1 MPQFAYKGR
10 NARGELVRGVLE
22 NSDSGA
28 VADQLLNSGV
38 SPIDIS
44 PTGEQ
49 QGSAGKGGRWLPWLG
64 AEKVTLE
71 DMVLF
76 SRQMY
81 TLLKAGVPI
90 LKSLTALQESA
101 TRPGFASML
110 QDLRT
115 SLDSGRDLSTAMRRH
130 PKVFEPFY
138 VSMVRVGE
146 LTGALEEVFLRLF
159 NHTEFEREIK
169 DQVSQALRYPMFVII
184 VMAVAVV
191 IVNVFVIPA
200 FARIFAS
207 FHAQLPFMT
216 RVLLGFSEFMV
227 EYWPALLGVV
237 AGAYILFRMWVG
249 TPAGRYSWDRMKL
262 GIPIAGKIVLKATL
276 ARFARS
282 LSIALKSGVPIVQAL
297 SVVEQV
303 ADNAYVGQRIQQI
316 REGVERGESLLRT
329 AVTTGVFTP
338 VVLQMISVGE
348 EAGELDDLLR
358 EVAEMYQREVQYE
371 LKTLSSQI
379 EPILIVM
386 LGIMVMVLALGVF
399 LPMWDLGSAALS
411 GGNR

>member
-1 MPQFAYKGR
+1 M
-10 NARGELVRGVLE
+10 RGVLE

-38 SPIDIS
+38 SPIEINPAS
-44 PTGEQ
+44 GPQKPAGE
-49 QGSAGKGGRWLPWLG
+49 GWLSRLG
-64 AEKVTLE
+64 ADKVTLE
-71 DMVLF
+71 EMLLF

-90 LKSLTALQESA
+90 LKAFAALQESA
-101 TRPGFASML
+101 TRAGFANML
-110 QDLRT
+110 QDLRA

-130 PKVFEPFY
+130 PRSFSPFY

-159 NHTEFEREIK
+159 GHLEFEREIK
-169 DQVSQALRYPMFVII
+169 NQVRQALRYPIFVVV
-184 VMAVAVV
+184 VMAVALV
-191 IVNVFVIPA
+191 IVNIFVIPA

-207 FHAQLPFMT
+207 FHAELPLMT
-216 RVLLGFSEFMV
+216 RVLLGFSDFMV
-227 EYWPALLGVV
+227 RYWPALLGL
-237 AGAYILFRMWVG
+237 ALGAFFLLRTWVG

-262 GIPIAGKIVLKATL
+262 RIPIAGKIVLKATL

-303 ADNAYVGQRIQQI
+303 VDNSYVGQRIEQI
-316 REGVERGESLLRT
+316 RDGVERGESLWRT
-329 AVTTGVFTP
+329 TVTTGVFTP
-338 VVLQMISVGE
+338 VVLQMIAVGE
-348 EAGELDDLLR
+348 ESGELDDLLR
-358 EVAEMYQREVQYE
+358 EVAEMYQREVEYE
-371 LKTLSSQI
+371 LKTFSSQI
-379 EPILIVM
+379 EPLLIVL
-386 LGIMVMVLALGVF
+386 LGGFVLVLALGVF
-399 LPMWDLGSAALS
+399 LPMWDLGQAALG

>member
-1 MPQFAYKGR
+1 VPFFAYTGR

-28 VADQLLNSGV
+28 VADQLLTTGV

-44 PTGEQ
+44 PASGPKELAGE
-49 QGSAGKGGRWLPWLG
+49 GWLRRLST
-64 AEKVTLE
+64 ERVTIE
-71 DMVLF
+71 DMLLF
-76 SRQMY
+76 SRQMH

-90 LKSLTALQESA
+90 LKSLAALQESA
-101 TRPGFASML
+101 TRVGFANML
-110 QDLRT
+110 QDVRA
-115 SLDSGRDLSTAMRRH
+115 SLDSGRDLSSSMRRH
-130 PKVFEPFY
+130 PKVFGPFY
-138 VSMVRVGE
+138 ISMVRVGE
-146 LTGALEEVFLRLF
+146 LTGALEEIFLRLF
-159 NHTEFEREIK
+159 NHIEFEREIK
-169 DQVSQALRYPMFVII
+169 DQVAQALRYPIFVIV
-184 VMAVAVV
+184 VMGVAVV

-207 FHAQLPFMT
+207 FKAELPLMT
-216 RVLLGFSEFMV
+216 RALLGFSDFMV
-227 EYWPALLGVV
+227 NYWPALLGLV
-237 AGAYILFRMWVG
+237 AGAYVAFRVWVG
-249 TPAGRYSWDRMKL
+249 TPAGRYRWDRMKL
-262 GIPIAGKIVLKATL
+262 RIPIAGKIILKATL

-303 ADNAYVGQRIQQI
+303 VDNAFVGQRIEQI
-316 REGVERGESLLRT
+316 RDGVERGESLLRT

-358 EVAEMYQREVQYE
+358 EVAEMYQREVEYE

-379 EPILIVM
+379 EPILIVL
-386 LGIMVMVLALGVF
+386 LGGMVLILALGVF
-399 LPMWDLGSAALS
+399 LPMWDLGQAAFS

>member
-1 MPQFAYKGR
+1 MPHFAYRGR

-38 SPIDIS
+38 SPIEIS
-44 PTGEQ
+44 PAAGPQGPAGEGWLTG
-49 QGSAGKGGRWLPWLG
+49 LV

-71 DMVLF
+71 DMLLF

-90 LKSLTALQESA
+90 LKSLGALQESA
-101 TRPGFASML
+101 IRPGFASML
-110 QDLRT
+110 QDVRT

-130 PKVFEPFY
+130 PKVFSPFY

-159 NHTEFEREIK
+159 NHIEFEREIK
-169 DQVSQALRYPMFVII
+169 NQVSQALRYPIFVMI
-184 VMAVAVV
+184 VMAIALV
-191 IVNVFVIPA
+191 IVNIFVIPA
-200 FARIFAS
+200 FARIFAG
-207 FHAQLPFMT
+207 FKAELPFMT
-216 RVLLGFSEFMV
+216 KLLLGFSDFMV
-227 EYWPALLGVV
+227 QYWPLLLGATV
-237 AGAYILFRMWVG
+237 GAYVLFRVWVG
-249 TPAGRYSWDRMKL
+249 TPAGRYIWDRTKFRV
-262 GIPIAGKIVLKATL
+262 PVAGKIVLKATL

-297 SVVEQV
+297 SVVELV
-303 ADNAYVGQRIQQI
+303 VENTYLGQRIGQI
-316 REGVERGESLLRT
+316 RGGVERGESLLRT
-329 AVTTGVFTP
+329 SITTGVFTP

-348 EAGELDDLLR
+348 ETGELDDLLR
-358 EVAEMYQREVQYE
+358 EVAEMYQREVEYE
-371 LKTLSSQI
+371 LKTLSAQI
-379 EPILIVM
+379 EPILIVF
-386 LGIMVMVLALGVF
+386 LGILVLILALGIF
-399 LPMWDLGSAALS
+399 LPMWDLGQAAFA

>member
-1 MPQFAYKGR
+1 VPFFAYTGR
-10 NARGELVRGVLE
+10 NARGEPVRGVLE

-28 VADQLLNSGV
+28 VADQLLTSGV

-44 PTGEQ
+44 PT
-49 QGSAGKGGRWLPWLG
+49 AGPKGPAGRGWLSRLG

-71 DMVLF
+71 DMLLF

-90 LKSLTALQESA
+90 LKSLSALQESA
-101 TRPGFASML
+101 IRIGFANML

-130 PKVFEPFY
+130 PKAFGPFY
-138 VSMVRVGE
+138 ISMVRVGE
-146 LTGALEEVFLRLF
+146 LTGAMEEVFLRLF
-159 NHTEFEREIK
+159 HHIEFEREIK
-169 DQVSQALRYPMFVII
+169 DQVSQALRYPIFVIV
-184 VMAVAVV
+184 VMGVALL

-200 FARIFAS
+200 FARIFAN
-207 FHAQLPFMT
+207 FHAELPLMT
-216 RVLLGFSEFMV
+216 RVLLGFSDFMV
-227 EYWPALLGVV
+227 QYWPAMLGIV
-237 AGAYILFRMWVG
+237 AGAYLTFRIWIG
-249 TPAGRYSWDRMKL
+249 TPAGRYSWDGFKIR
-262 GIPIAGKIVLKATL
+262 IPIAGKIILKATL

-303 ADNAYVGQRIQQI
+303 VDNAYVGHRIEQI

-358 EVAEMYQREVQYE
+358 EVAEMYQREVEYE

-386 LGIMVMVLALGVF
+386 LGALVLVLALGVF
-399 LPMWDLGSAALS
+399 LPMWDMGQAALGS
-411 GGNR
+411 GTR

>member
-1 MPQFAYKGR
+1 MPFFAYRGR

-22 NSDSGA
+22 NSTSGA

-44 PTGEQ
+44 PTAGPQGAAGEN
-49 QGSAGKGGRWLPWLG
+49 WLSRLG
-64 AEKVTLE
+64 AESVTLE
-71 DMVLF
+71 DMLLF

-81 TLLKAGVPI
+81 TLLKSGVPI
-90 LKSLTALQESA
+90 LRSLAALQESA
-101 TRPGFASML
+101 TRIGFAKML
-110 QDLRT
+110 QDLRE

-130 PKVFEPFY
+130 PKVFDPFY
-138 VSMVRVGE
+138 ISMVRVGE
-146 LTGALEEVFLRLF
+146 LTGALEEIFLRLF
-159 NHTEFEREIK
+159 NHLEFEREIK
-169 DQVSQALRYPMFVII
+169 DKVSQALRYPIFVVV

-191 IVNVFVIPA
+191 IVNLFVIPA

-207 FHAQLPFMT
+207 FKAELPLMT
-216 RVLLGFSEFMV
+216 KVLLAFSDFMV
-227 EYWPALLGVV
+227 QYWPALLGLA
-237 AGAYILFRMWVG
+237 AGAYVLFRIWVG
-249 TPAGRYSWDRMKL
+249 TPAGRYAWDRMKFRV
-262 GIPIAGKIVLKATL
+262 PIAGKIVLKATL

-303 ADNAYVGQRIQQI
+303 VDNSYVGQRIGQI
-316 REGVERGESLLRT
+316 RDGVERGESLLRT

-358 EVAEMYQREVQYE
+358 EVADMYQREVEYE
-371 LKTLSSQI
+371 LKTLSAQI
-379 EPILIVM
+379 EPILIIL
-386 LGIMVMVLALGVF
+386 LGILVLVLALGVF
-399 LPMWDLGSAALS
+399 LPIWDLGQAALA
-411 GGNR
+411 GGKR

>member
-1 MPQFAYKGR
+1 MPFFAYTGR

-28 VADQLLNSGV
+28 VADQLLTSGV

-44 PTGEQ
+44 ATSGPQALAGE
-49 QGSAGKGGRWLPWLG
+49 GWLSRLS
-64 AEKVTLE
+64 AEKVTIE

-90 LKSLTALQESA
+90 LRSLASLQESA
-101 TRPGFASML
+101 TRIGFANML
-110 QDLRT
+110 KDLRA

-130 PKVFEPFY
+130 PKVFGPFY
-138 VSMVRVGE
+138 ISMVRVGE

-159 NHTEFEREIK
+159 NHIEFERTIK
-169 DQVSQALRYPMFVII
+169 EQVAQALRYPIFVIV
-184 VMAVAVV
+184 VMGAALV
-191 IVNVFVIPA
+191 IVNIFVIPA

-207 FHAQLPFMT
+207 FKAELPLMT
-216 RVLLGFSEFMV
+216 RMLIGFSDFMVQYWPGLLG
-227 EYWPALLGVV
+227 LV
-237 AGAYILFRMWVG
+237 AGAYVMFRVWVG
-249 TPAGRYSWDRMKL
+249 TPAGRYSWDRMKIR
-262 GIPIAGKIVLKATL
+262 IPIAGKIILKATL

-303 ADNAYVGQRIQQI
+303 ADNAYVGQRIAQI

-338 VVLQMISVGE
+338 VVLQMIAVGE
-348 EAGELDDLLR
+348 EAGELDELLR
-358 EVAEMYQREVQYE
+358 DVAEMYQREVEYE

-379 EPILIVM
+379 EPVLIVM
-386 LGIMVMVLALGVF
+386 LGVLVLVLALGVF
-399 LPMWDLGSAALS
+399 LPMWDMGQAALGTGS
-411 GGNR
+411 R